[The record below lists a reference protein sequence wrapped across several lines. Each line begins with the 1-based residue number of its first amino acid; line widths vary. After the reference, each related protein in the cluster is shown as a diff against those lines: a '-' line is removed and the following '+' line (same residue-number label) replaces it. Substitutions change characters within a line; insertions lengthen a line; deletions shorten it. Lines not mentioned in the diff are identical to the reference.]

1 MDYLFH
7 LCIVILIYSIMTVS
21 LDLLIGHTGI
31 LSFGHAAFYGIGAYA
46 TAILTVY
53 AGWDWFPAMVAA
65 MVMTGAAAALVG
77 LPTLRLGG
85 DYFILALFGFQSILA
100 ALIFN
105 LEPLTN
111 GPFGIRD
118 IPRPSFEGV
127 ALQSVAGMALFTLG
141 VTALVFL
148 VHRRFL
154 TASMRSVLHAVRDDE
169 TVAMALGI
177 DVVRLKVVVFTI
189 GGVFAALAGAL
200 GAFYF
205 RVINTASFSL
215 ATMILLWAMV
225 FVGGSR
231 SLLGAIVGPAIL
243 VLFPELFRFIG
254 GTGWDI
260 PNIQEGLYGLL
271 LVLVML
277 FRPQG
282 LAGRRA
288 G

>member
-1 MDYLFH
+1 MDYALH
-7 LCIVILIYSIMTVS
+7 LLVVILIYSTMTVS

-31 LSFGHAAFYGIGAYA
+31 LSFGHAAFYGIGAYG

-53 AGWDWFPAMVAA
+53 AGWDWLPAIVAA
-65 MVMTGAAAALVG
+65 MALTGAIAVLIG

-85 DYFILALFGFQSILA
+85 DYFILALFGFQSILT
-100 ALIFN
+100 ALILN
-105 LEPLTN
+105 VEPLTN

-118 IPRPSFEGV
+118 IPRPSIGPFV
-127 ALQSVAGMALFTLG
+127 IQSGAGIVLFTLAAA
-141 VTALVFL
+141 ALVFFI
-148 VHRRFL
+148 HWRFL
-154 TASMRSVLHAVRDDE
+154 TSPLRILLHAIRDDE

-177 DVVRLKVVVFTI
+177 DVVRMKIVIFAI
-189 GGVFAALAGAL
+189 GGIFAALAGSLA
-200 GAFYF
+200 AFYF
-205 RVINTASFSL
+205 RVINTASFTL
-215 ATMILLWAMV
+215 TTMILLWAMV

-231 SLLGAIVGPAIL
+231 SLLGAIVGPAVLI
-243 VLFPELFRFIG
+243 LFPELFRFAG

-260 PNIQEGLYGLL
+260 ANIQGALYGLL

-288 G
+288 